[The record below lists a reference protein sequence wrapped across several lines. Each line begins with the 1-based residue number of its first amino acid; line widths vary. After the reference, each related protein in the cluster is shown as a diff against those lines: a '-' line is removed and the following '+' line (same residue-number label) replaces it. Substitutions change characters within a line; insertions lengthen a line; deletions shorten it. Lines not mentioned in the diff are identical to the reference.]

1 VSTLLIGGGAL
12 IVGLAIPATLV
23 GAEAPTRSA
32 DRDAGQAVT
41 SQEPVAAP
49 AAQSPGSPTP
59 PSASTPQQ
67 NTTTPPADTGSGET
81 VPQPALTGSGS
92 PGAAADTSTTVS
104 AASSASVAILDGTL
118 GSAFRF
124 SPSTITVDTGDTVAW
139 TNDGSEPHDVT
150 GSGLAS
156 GILQPG
162 QGYSHTFTNP
172 GTFRY
177 LCSIHPQNMKG
188 TVIVRGSASGG
199 ENGGG
204 RGEGGG
210 GSGTLGGGGG
220 STTGP
225 TSESAAG
232 SLPDAAGTSTQLP
245 STGMPVLPL
254 LVAGAG
260 LVIAGALLR
269 RRARVS

>member
-1 VSTLLIGGGAL
+1 VGTLLIGGGAL

-32 DRDAGQAVT
+32 DRDGGQAVT

-49 AAQSPGSPTP
+49 APQPPGSPAP

-67 NTTTPPADTGSGET
+67 NTTPPADTGSGEA
-81 VPQPALTGSGS
+81 VPQPAFTGSGS
-92 PGAAADTSTTVS
+92 PAAAADTSTAVS
-104 AASSASVAILDGTL
+104 AARSASVAILDGTL

-156 GILQPG
+156 GTLQPG
-162 QGYSHTFTNP
+162 QGYSHTFTSP

-188 TVIVRGSASGG
+188 AVIVRDSASGG
-199 ENGGG
+199 ENGSG
-204 RGEGGG
+204 RGGGGG
-210 GSGTLGGGGG
+210 GSGTSGGGGG

-232 SLPDAAGTSTQLP
+232 SSPDAAGTSAQLP

-260 LVIAGALLR
+260 LVLAGALLR
-269 RRARVS
+269 RGARVS

>member
-1 VSTLLIGGGAL
+1 MGTLLIGGGAL
-12 IVGLAIPATLV
+12 IIGLAIPATLA

-41 SQEPVAAP
+41 SQEPVAVP

-67 NTTTPPADTGSGET
+67 NATTPPADTGSG
-81 VPQPALTGSGS
+81 S
-92 PGAAADTSTTVS
+92 PGAAPSASTTVS
-104 AASSASVAILDGTL
+104 AAGSASVAILDGTL
-118 GSAFRF
+118 GSDFRF

-162 QGYSHTFTNP
+162 EGYSHTFTNP
-172 GTFRY
+172 GRFPY
-177 LCSIHPQNMKG
+177 LCSIHPENMKG

-199 ENGGG
+199 ANGGG
-204 RGEGGG
+204 GGAGGG
-210 GSGTLGGGGG
+210 GSGTPGGAGGGT
-220 STTGP
+220 TTGP

-232 SLPDAAGTSTQLP
+232 LSPDAAGTSTQLP